1 MQISELPIP
10 DVVKDFYHRRG
21 FVDLYPPQEDAI
33 WTGVLDGVNLLAAV
47 PTASGKTLIA
57 ELAMLS
63 HVLDSGKALYIV
75 PLRALASEKYQR
87 FKEFSEIGVRVGIST
102 GDLDS
107 RDEWLVNRDII
118 VATSEKVD
126 SLLRNRASWISD
138 LTIAIADEVHLI
150 DSVSRGPTLEV
161 VLSLLQRMGDMPDQ
175 KSGRPS
181 DHSSLNDIQIIALSA
196 TIGNPEEVAEWLGA
210 RPITSTWRPVELREG
225 VFVGS
230 AINYRDGTQHKVEQI
245 GTDDT
250 VNLVAET
257 LLEGGQSLVFEST
270 RRNAEA
276 SAKRIAKAIKNRLDD
291 ESLSELKEVASNI
304 LHTGE
309 TDTTRTLA
317 ACVAGGAA
325 FHHAG
330 LGSGQRSIIE
340 DAYRRG
346 SLKVISSTPTLAA
359 GLNLPARR
367 VIIRGYKRYDPNYGA
382 LPIPVLEY
390 KQMAGRAGRPGLD
403 PYGEAI
409 TITRGLEEAEW
420 VSDNYL
426 NGEPER
432 IWSKLASEPA
442 LRSHILSLVAT
453 GFAGTLDELHEFMAR
468 TFYAHQ
474 QDLWSMK
481 TTLELMLEFLAD
493 AGMIRRAD
501 EKLHPT
507 ELGLLTSQLYL
518 DPLSASIITHELGE
532 DEVNVTDLGILH
544 LICRTPDMQTLYMRR
559 SDYRLVEDFIKK
571 HQNKLLPPKDDH
583 EWYLA
588 EVKTTSLLYEWINEV
603 PENEICTKYKIGEG
617 DISRLG
623 ETAKWI
629 AHAGGRIARAIGF
642 QGAVEF
648 HQLTERIAHGAHRE
662 LLPLIQLRGIG
673 RVRARKLY
681 DAGYHTLADTKKA
694 NPEELA
700 RIIGPKVTEN
710 IMKQLHETSKS

>member
-1 MQISELPIP
+1 MQIRELPIP
-10 DVVKDFYHRRG
+10 DVVKDFYDRRG
-21 FVDLYPPQEDAI
+21 FVELYPPQEDAI
-33 WTGVLDGVNLLAAV
+33 WAGVLDGVNLLAAV
-47 PTASGKTLIA
+47 PTAAGKTLIA

-63 HVLDSGKALYIV
+63 HVLGGGKALYIV
-75 PLRALASEKYQR
+75 PLRALASEKYRR
-87 FKEFSEIGVRVGIST
+87 FKEFSEIGVSVGVST

-107 RDEWLVNRDII
+107 RDEWLAPRDII

-126 SLLRNRASWISD
+126 SLLRNKASWISD
-138 LTIAIADEVHLI
+138 LTVVVADEVHLI
-150 DSVSRGPTLEV
+150 DSASRGPTLEV
-161 VLSLLQRMGDMPDQ
+161 VLSLLQRLG
-175 KSGRPS
+175 G
-181 DHSSLNDIQIIALSA
+181 LNDIQIIALSA

-230 AINYRDGTQHKVEQI
+230 AINYRDGTQHKVERI
-245 GTDDT
+245 GIDNT

-257 LLEGGQSLVFEST
+257 LREGGQSIVFEST

-276 SAKRIAKAIKNRLDD
+276 SAKRISKDIRAALDD
-291 ESLSELKEVASNI
+291 ETLYALREMALSI

-317 ACVAGGAA
+317 TCVEGGAA

-330 LGSGQRSIIE
+330 LGSEQRSIIE

-346 SLKVISSTPTLAA
+346 TLKVISSTPTLAA

-382 LPIPVLEY
+382 LPIPVIEY

-409 TITRGLEEAEW
+409 TITRSLEEAEW
-420 VSDNYL
+420 VSENYL
-426 NGEPER
+426 NGKPER
-432 IWSKLASEPA
+432 VWSKLASEPA
-442 LRSHILSLVAT
+442 LRSHLLSLVAT
-453 GFAGTLDELHEFMAR
+453 GVAGTSDELHEFIKR

-481 TTLELMLEFLAD
+481 TTLELMLEFLVD
-493 AGMIRRAD
+493 AGMIMRAD
-501 EKLHPT
+501 EKLYPT
-507 ELGLLTSQLYL
+507 EIGILTSQLYL
-518 DPLSASIITHELGE
+518 DPLSAKIIIHELGE
-532 DEVNVTDLGILH
+532 DEMNLTDLGLLH
-544 LICRTPDMQTLYMRR
+544 LICKTPDMQTLYMRR

-571 HQNKLLPPKDDH
+571 HQNELLPPTDDH
-583 EWYLA
+583 EWYLS
-588 EVKTTSLLYEWINEV
+588 EVKTARLLYEWINEV

-617 DISRLG
+617 DIRRLS
-623 ETAKWI
+623 ETAEWI
-629 AHAGGRIARAIGF
+629 AHAGGRIARATRSQDAGT
-642 QGAVEF
+642 F
-648 HQLTERIAHGAHRE
+648 HELTERIAHGAQRE
-662 LLPLIQLRGIG
+662 LLPLIHLRNIG

-681 DAGYHTLADTKKA
+681 NAGYHILEDVRKA
-694 NPEELA
+694 KPEELA

-710 IMKQLHETSKS
+710 IMKQLRET